1 MNFAIQKFIS
11 RLQDVYNLFDCV
23 PKSGKK
29 YMTEQRDQ
37 NRFQQTR
44 GADKGD
50 TSIVARFINS

>member
-1 MNFAIQKFIS
+1 MNFAIQNFITT
-11 RLQDVYNLFDCV
+11 LQDVYHLFDCV

-44 GADKGD
+44 GADKD
-50 TSIVARFINS
+50 TSIVVRFMNS